1 MNLIQLNHTELQI
14 IQCFFDNQSEF
25 VSSKEIA
32 TVAEVSDKTVRK
44 YIQSLKSLLDSYGGR
59 IEMKKGSGYRLLIED
74 NQSFYKLMEY
84 VRDHRVHVADSSL
97 LADNGERERFILNAV
112 LLENQRLTIDDLA
125 ELMYISRS
133 TVSTVIQL
141 IKSRIKK
148 FRLTVTYDLDGHV
161 VIDGDEIEKRRFILK
176 YFYTTQ
182 SVDYVNSELFDY
194 EFEGFS
200 METIFIIVLET
211 CREFDIQLS
220 DYVLQNL
227 VMHIALAIKRNEKGF
242 SIEAVQMNEVDEYSK
257 ELFVAHKIV
266 SNIEALLTIKFPLDE
281 AKYIALHLKSK
292 SNSLILRQSKGKGSL
307 HQQLMEALEE
317 LQAKYSIAFSLDQ
330 QLLMGLSV
338 HIKPL
343 ITRLESGITLDNPLY
358 SEVSTKYAEI
368 LQACKDVFSKMPCL
382 TNYQVSDHEWAY
394 VVLHVLAAVERYKQ
408 EHKVNAIVI
417 CATGLGSA
425 QMLKSRLETEFS
437 SNLNIV
443 DVISYYQLSDDLL
456 ENIDLIIS
464 TIDISTSFYNV
475 PVVKVSVFLNKQDI
489 DSLNRYIQGGGQNL
503 QALASNKQY
512 DQKIEQVFQ
521 RYFDE
526 ERFVVF
532 EQEIQRDNAL
542 DILIRR
548 LSDSDKQDFQ
558 QDLNNQIQIREQF
571 GSLAFSDQVAFPHP
585 AQPVGLNSEIVVG
598 VCRSKLVWD
607 SDHPN
612 VQIIILMS
620 HSRIEN
626 KGLDIINSGL
636 AEFINHQ
643 DKVVELVN
651 QPTFNQF
658 KALFMEIIAE

>member
-14 IQCFFDNQSEF
+14 IQCFFDNQTEF

-44 YIQSLKSLLDSYGGR
+44 YIQSLKTLLETYGGR
-59 IEMKKGSGYRLLIED
+59 IEMKKGSGYRLMIED
-74 NQSFYKLMEY
+74 NQSFYKLMEH
-84 VRDHRVHVADSSL
+84 VRDHRVNVADSSL
-97 LADNGERERFILNAV
+97 LGDNSERERFILNAV

-125 ELMYISRS
+125 DLMFISRS

-148 FRLTVTYDLDGHV
+148 YRLAVTYDQDGYV
-161 VIDGDEIEKRRFILK
+161 VIEGDEIEKRRFILK

-242 SIEAVQMNEVDEYSK
+242 SIEAVDINEVDEYSK

-266 SNIEALLTIKFPLDE
+266 TKIEALLAIKFPLDE

-292 SNSLILRQSKGKGSL
+292 SNSLMTRQNKGKGSL

-358 SEVSTKYAEI
+358 GEVSTKYADI
-368 LQACKDVFSKMPCL
+368 LQACKEVFAKMPCL
-382 TNYQVSDHEWAY
+382 LSYQVSDHEWAY
-394 VVLHVLAAVERYKQ
+394 VVLHVLAAIERYKQ
-408 EHKVNAIVI
+408 ENKVNAIVI

-425 QMLKSRLETEFS
+425 QMLKSRLENEFS

-475 PVVKVSVFLNKQDI
+475 PAVKVSVFLNKQDI

-503 QALASNKQY
+503 QALGKNKY
-512 DQKIEQVFQ
+512 DDKIEQVFH
-521 RYFDE
+521 RYFNE

-558 QDLNNQIQIREQF
+558 QDLKNQIQIREQF

-598 VCRSKLVWD
+598 VCLSQLEWD
-607 SDHPN
+607 SDHTE

-643 DKVVELVN
+643 DKVAELLK
-651 QPTFNQF
+651 QPSFEQF